1 MKKTIVTLAATAVIA
16 SSYATTVDAASYKVQ
31 KGDSLWKIANK
42 YDMSVSE
49 LKKINNL
56 KNDLIFPNQVLQT
69 SGSSS
74 SSNSGSK
81 SSSGSASTY
90 TVKSGDTLSGIAA
103 KHNVS
108 LSDLKKWNNISG
120 YLIYPGDKLKVSA
133 GGSSSSSN
141 SSSSNSGSSSSS
153 SASTYTVKS
162 GDTLSGIA
170 AKHKVSVSN
179 LRKWNNISGDLI
191 YPGDKLKVSAIGS
204 SSNSS
209 SSNSGS
215 SSSSSP
221 SSTYKV
227 KSGDSLWKIA
237 NQHGVSVAN
246 LKSWNNLSSDVIR
259 VGQTLKIN
267 GKASSGSSSSKPA
280 NNTQVDSAST
290 SKSVDKL
297 ISVAKSQLG
306 KPYVWGGATT
316 AGFDCSGFIYYAFK
330 NAGYDISRTS
340 AEGYYNRSY
349 HVNSPQP
356 GDLIFFEGTYK
367 SGISH
372 MGIYLGGGQFIH
384 ADNDG
389 VRITSTSNPYY
400 SKHFDSYKRFY

>member
-31 KGDSLWKIANK
+31 KGDSLWKIASQNNT
-42 YDMSVSE
+42 SVSKLME
-49 LKKINNL
+49 INGLKSSI
-56 KNDLIFPNQVLQT
+56 IFPNQVLQT
-69 SGSSS
+69 TGSSS
-74 SSNSGSK
+74 STNKSTTKTST
-81 SSSGSASTY
+81 SSSSSASTY
-90 TVKSGDTLSGIAA
+90 TVKSGDTLSGIAS
-103 KHNVS
+103 KHKIS
-108 LSDLKKWNNISG
+108 LNDLKKWNNISG

-141 SSSSNSGSSSSS
+141 
-153 SASTYTVKS
+153 
-162 GDTLSGIA
+162 
-170 AKHKVSVSN
+170 
-179 LRKWNNISGDLI
+179 
-191 YPGDKLKVSAIGS
+191 
-204 SSNSS
+204 NSS

-215 SSSSSP
+215 SSNNSSS
-221 SSTYKV
+221 SSSSSYKV

-237 NQHGVSVAN
+237 NNNGVSVAN

-267 GKASSGSSSSKPA
+267 GKASSGSSSSTKPA
-280 NNTQVDSAST
+280 TNTKVESAST

-297 ISVAKSQLG
+297 ISVAKTQLG

-340 AEGYYNRSY
+340 AEGYFNRSY
-349 HVNSPQP
+349 YVSSPQP
-356 GDLIFFEGTYK
+356 GDLIFFKGTYK
-367 SGISH
+367 AGISH

-389 VRITSTSNPYY
+389 VRITSTSNSYY
-400 SKHFDSYKRFY
+400 AKHFDSYKRFY

>member
-31 KGDSLWKIANK
+31 KGDSLWKIASK
-42 YDMSVSE
+42 HDTSVSE
-49 LKKINNL
+49 LRKINNL
-56 KNDLIFPNQVLQT
+56 KSDLIFPNQVLQT

-74 SSNSGSK
+74 STNK
-81 SSSGSASTY
+81 PNTNTSSSSSSSASTY
-90 TVKSGDTLSGIAA
+90 TVKSGDTLSGIAS
-103 KHNVS
+103 KHNIS
-108 LSDLKKWNNISG
+108 LNNLKKWNNISG

-133 GGSSSSSN
+133 GGSSSSN
-141 SSSSNSGSSSSS
+141 NSSSNSGS
-153 SASTYTVKS
+153 
-162 GDTLSGIA
+162 
-170 AKHKVSVSN
+170 
-179 LRKWNNISGDLI
+179 
-191 YPGDKLKVSAIGS
+191 GS
-204 SSNSS
+204 SSN
-209 SSNSGS
+209 NS
-215 SSSSSP
+215 SSSSS
-221 SSTYKV
+221 YKV

-237 NQHGVSVAN
+237 NNNGVSVAN

-267 GKASSGSSSSKPA
+267 GKASSGSSSSSKPA
-280 NNTQVDSAST
+280 NNTQVDSAQT

-297 ISVAKSQLG
+297 ISVAKTQLG

-340 AEGYYNRSY
+340 AEGYFNRSY
-349 HVNSPQP
+349 YVSSPQP
-356 GDLIFFEGTYK
+356 GDLIFFKGTYK
-367 SGISH
+367 AGISH

-389 VRITSTSNPYY
+389 VRITSTSNSYY
-400 SKHFDSYKRFY
+400 AKHFDSYKRFY

>member
-31 KGDSLWKIANK
+31 KGDSLWKIASK
-42 YDMSVSE
+42 YDTSVNK
-49 LKKINNL
+49 LMKINGL
-56 KNDLIFPNQVLQT
+56 KSSIIFPNQVLQT

-74 SSNSGSK
+74 SSKTTTKK
-81 SSSGSASTY
+81 SSSSSSSASTY
-90 TVKSGDTLSGIAA
+90 TVKSGDTLSGIAS
-103 KHNVS
+103 KHKIS
-108 LSDLKKWNNISG
+108 LSNLKKWNNISG

-133 GGSSSSSN
+133 GGSSSSSSNN

-153 SASTYTVKS
+153 S
-162 GDTLSGIA
+162 
-170 AKHKVSVSN
+170 
-179 LRKWNNISGDLI
+179 
-191 YPGDKLKVSAIGS
+191 
-204 SSNSS
+204 SS
-209 SSNSGS
+209 SS
-215 SSSSSP
+215 
-221 SSTYKV
+221 YKV

-237 NQHGVSVAN
+237 NNNGVSVAN

-267 GKASSGSSSSKPA
+267 GKASSGSSSSTKPA
-280 NNTQVDSAST
+280 TNTKVESAST

-297 ISVAKSQLG
+297 ISVAKTQLG

-340 AEGYYNRSY
+340 AEGYFNRSY
-349 HVNSPQP
+349 YVSSPQP
-356 GDLIFFEGTYK
+356 GDLIFFKGTYK
-367 SGISH
+367 AGISH

-389 VRITSTSNPYY
+389 VRITSTSNSYY
-400 SKHFDSYKRFY
+400 AKHFDSYKRFY

>member
-31 KGDSLWKIANK
+31 KGDSLWKIASK
-42 YDMSVSE
+42 YDTSVSE
-49 LKKINNL
+49 LRKINNL
-56 KNDLIFPNQVLQT
+56 KSDLIFPNQVLQT

-74 SSNSGSK
+74 STNK
-81 SSSGSASTY
+81 PNTSSSSSSSASTY

-103 KHNVS
+103 KHKIS
-108 LSDLKKWNNISG
+108 LSNLKKWNNISG

-133 GGSSSSSN
+133 GGSSSSSSNN

-153 SASTYTVKS
+153 S
-162 GDTLSGIA
+162 
-170 AKHKVSVSN
+170 
-179 LRKWNNISGDLI
+179 
-191 YPGDKLKVSAIGS
+191 S
-204 SSNSS
+204 SS
-209 SSNSGS
+209 
-215 SSSSSP
+215 
-221 SSTYKV
+221 YKV

-237 NQHGVSVAN
+237 NNNGVSVAN

-267 GKASSGSSSSKPA
+267 GKASSGSSSSSKPA
-280 NNTQVDSAST
+280 NNTQVDSAQT

-297 ISVAKSQLG
+297 ISVAKTQLG

-340 AEGYYNRSY
+340 AEGYFNRSY
-349 HVNSPQP
+349 YVSSPQP
-356 GDLIFFEGTYK
+356 GDLIFFKGTYK
-367 SGISH
+367 AGISH

-389 VRITSTSNPYY
+389 VRITSTSNSYY
-400 SKHFDSYKRFY
+400 AKHFDSYKRFY

>member
-31 KGDSLWKIANK
+31 KGDSLWKIASK
-42 YDMSVSE
+42 YDTSVSE
-49 LKKINNL
+49 LRKINNL
-56 KNDLIFPNQVLQT
+56 KSDLIFPNQVLQT

-74 SSNSGSK
+74 STNK
-81 SSSGSASTY
+81 PNTSSSSSSSASTY

-103 KHNVS
+103 KHKIS
-108 LSDLKKWNNISG
+108 LSNLKKWNNISG

-133 GGSSSSSN
+133 GGSSSSSSNN

-153 SASTYTVKS
+153 S
-162 GDTLSGIA
+162 
-170 AKHKVSVSN
+170 
-179 LRKWNNISGDLI
+179 
-191 YPGDKLKVSAIGS
+191 
-204 SSNSS
+204 
-209 SSNSGS
+209 
-215 SSSSSP
+215 

-237 NQHGVSVAN
+237 NNNGVSVAN

-267 GKASSGSSSSKPA
+267 GKASSGSSSSSKPA
-280 NNTQVDSAST
+280 NNTQVDSAQT

-306 KPYVWGGATT
+306 KPYVWGGSST

-340 AEGYYNRSY
+340 AEGYFNRSY
-349 HVNSPQP
+349 YVSSPQP
-356 GDLIFFEGTYK
+356 GDLIFFKGTYK
-367 SGISH
+367 AGISH

-389 VRITSTSNPYY
+389 VRITSTSNSYY
-400 SKHFDSYKRFY
+400 AKHFDSYKRFY

>member
-31 KGDSLWKIANK
+31 KGDSLWKIASK
-42 YDMSVSE
+42 YDTSVNKLME
-49 LKKINNL
+49 INGLKSSI
-56 KNDLIFPNQVLQT
+56 IFPNQVLQT

-74 SSNSGSK
+74 SSK
-81 SSSGSASTY
+81 TTTKTSSSSSSSASTY
-90 TVKSGDTLSGIAA
+90 TVKSGDTLSGIAS
-103 KHNVS
+103 KHNIS
-108 LSDLKKWNNISG
+108 LNNLKKWNNISG

-133 GGSSSSSN
+133 GGSSSSSSNN

-153 SASTYTVKS
+153 S
-162 GDTLSGIA
+162 
-170 AKHKVSVSN
+170 
-179 LRKWNNISGDLI
+179 
-191 YPGDKLKVSAIGS
+191 
-204 SSNSS
+204 SS
-209 SSNSGS
+209 SS
-215 SSSSSP
+215 
-221 SSTYKV
+221 YKV

-237 NQHGVSVAN
+237 NNNGVSVAN

-267 GKASSGSSSSKPA
+267 GKASSGSSSSTKPA
-280 NNTQVDSAST
+280 TNTKVESAST

-297 ISVAKSQLG
+297 ISVAKTQLG

-330 NAGYDISRTS
+330 NAGFDISRTS
-340 AEGYYNRSY
+340 AEGYFNRSY
-349 HVNSPQP
+349 YVSSPQP
-356 GDLIFFEGTYK
+356 GDLIFFKGTYK
-367 SGISH
+367 AGISH

-389 VRITSTSNPYY
+389 VRITSTSNSYY
-400 SKHFDSYKRFY
+400 AKHFDSYKRFY

>member
-31 KGDSLWKIANK
+31 KGDSLWKIASK
-42 YDMSVSE
+42 YDTSVSE

-56 KNDLIFPNQVLQT
+56 KSDLIFPNQVLQT

-74 SSNSGSK
+74 SSKSNTK
-81 SSSGSASTY
+81 TSSSSSSSASTY

-103 KHNVS
+103 KHNIS
-108 LSDLKKWNNISG
+108 LSNLKKWNNISG

-133 GGSSSSSN
+133 GGSSSSN
-141 SSSSNSGSSSSS
+141 NSSSNSGSSS
-153 SASTYTVKS
+153 
-162 GDTLSGIA
+162 
-170 AKHKVSVSN
+170 
-179 LRKWNNISGDLI
+179 
-191 YPGDKLKVSAIGS
+191 
-204 SSNSS
+204 NSS
-209 SSNSGS
+209 SSS
-215 SSSSSP
+215 

-237 NQHGVSVAN
+237 NNNGVTVAN

-267 GKASSGSSSSKPA
+267 GKASSGSSSSSKPA
-280 NNTQVDSAST
+280 NNTKVDSANT

-297 ISVAKSQLG
+297 ISVAKSRLG
-306 KPYVWGGATT
+306 DPYVWAGSTPG
-316 AGFDCSGFIYYAFK
+316 GFDCSGFIYYAFK

-340 AEGYYNRSY
+340 AEGYFNRSY
-349 HVNSPQP
+349 YVSSPQP
-356 GDLIFFEGTYK
+356 GDLIFFKGTYK
-367 SGISH
+367 AGISH

-389 VRITSTSNPYY
+389 VRITSTSNSYY
-400 SKHFDSYKRFY
+400 AKHFDSYKRFY

>member
-31 KGDSLWKIANK
+31 KGDSLWKIASK
-42 YDMSVSE
+42 YDTSVNKLME
-49 LKKINNL
+49 INGLKSSI
-56 KNDLIFPNQVLQT
+56 IFPNQVLQT

-74 SSNSGSK
+74 SSKSTAK
-81 SSSGSASTY
+81 TSSSSSSSASTY
-90 TVKSGDTLSGIAA
+90 TVKSGDTLSGIAS
-103 KHNVS
+103 KHKIS
-108 LSDLKKWNNISG
+108 LNDLKKWNNISG

-133 GGSSSSSN
+133 GGSSSSN
-141 SSSSNSGSSSSS
+141 NSSSNSGSSSS
-153 SASTYTVKS
+153 
-162 GDTLSGIA
+162 
-170 AKHKVSVSN
+170 N
-179 LRKWNNISGDLI
+179 
-191 YPGDKLKVSAIGS
+191 
-204 SSNSS
+204 NSS
-209 SSNSGS
+209 S
-215 SSSSSP
+215 

-237 NQHGVSVAN
+237 NNNGVSVAN

-267 GKASSGSSSSKPA
+267 GKASSGSSSSSKPA
-280 NNTQVDSAST
+280 NNTQVDSAKT

-306 KPYVWGGATT
+306 KPYVWGGSST

-340 AEGYYNRSY
+340 AEGYFNRSY
-349 HVNSPQP
+349 YVNSPQP
-356 GDLIFFEGTYK
+356 GDLIFFKGTYK
-367 SGISH
+367 AGISH

-389 VRITSTSNPYY
+389 VRITSTSNSYY
-400 SKHFDSYKRFY
+400 AKHFDSYKRFY

>member
-31 KGDSLWKIANK
+31 KGDSLWKIASK
-42 YDMSVSE
+42 YDTSVSE
-49 LKKINNL
+49 LRKINNL
-56 KNDLIFPNQVLQT
+56 KSDLIFPNQVLQT

-74 SSNSGSK
+74 STNKPNSNT
-81 SSSGSASTY
+81 SSSSSSSASTY
-90 TVKSGDTLSGIAA
+90 TVKSGDTLSGIAS
-103 KHNVS
+103 KHNIS
-108 LSDLKKWNNISG
+108 LNNLKKWNNISG

-133 GGSSSSSN
+133 GGSSSSN
-141 SSSSNSGSSSSS
+141 NSSSNSGNSS
-153 SASTYTVKS
+153 
-162 GDTLSGIA
+162 
-170 AKHKVSVSN
+170 
-179 LRKWNNISGDLI
+179 NN
-191 YPGDKLKVSAIGS
+191 
-204 SSNSS
+204 NSS
-209 SSNSGS
+209 SS
-215 SSSSSP
+215 

-237 NQHGVSVAN
+237 NNNGVSVAN

-267 GKASSGSSSSKPA
+267 GKASSGSSSSSKPA
-280 NNTQVDSAST
+280 NNTQVDSAQT

-297 ISVAKSQLG
+297 ISVAKTQLG

-340 AEGYYNRSY
+340 AEGYFNRSY
-349 HVNSPQP
+349 YVSSPQP
-356 GDLIFFEGTYK
+356 GDLIFFKGTYK
-367 SGISH
+367 AGISH

-389 VRITSTSNPYY
+389 VRITSTSNSYY
-400 SKHFDSYKRFY
+400 AKHFDSYKRFY

>member
-31 KGDSLWKIANK
+31 KGDSLWKIASK
-42 YDMSVSE
+42 HDTSVSE
-49 LKKINNL
+49 LRKINNL
-56 KNDLIFPNQVLQT
+56 KSDLIFPNQVLQT

-74 SSNSGSK
+74 STNK
-81 SSSGSASTY
+81 PNTNTSSSSSSSSSTY
-90 TVKSGDTLSGIAA
+90 TVKSGDTLSGIAS
-103 KHNVS
+103 KHNIS
-108 LSDLKKWNNISG
+108 LNNLKKWNNISG

-133 GGSSSSSN
+133 GGSSSSN
-141 SSSSNSGSSSSS
+141 NSSSNSGSSS
-153 SASTYTVKS
+153 
-162 GDTLSGIA
+162 
-170 AKHKVSVSN
+170 
-179 LRKWNNISGDLI
+179 NN
-191 YPGDKLKVSAIGS
+191 
-204 SSNSS
+204 
-209 SSNSGS
+209 S
-215 SSSSSP
+215 SSSSS
-221 SSTYKV
+221 SYKV

-237 NQHGVSVAN
+237 NNNGVSVAN

-267 GKASSGSSSSKPA
+267 GKASSGSSSSSKPA
-280 NNTQVDSAST
+280 NNTQVDSAQT

-297 ISVAKSQLG
+297 ISVAKTQLG

-340 AEGYYNRSY
+340 AEGYFNRSY
-349 HVNSPQP
+349 YVSSPQP
-356 GDLIFFEGTYK
+356 GDLIFFKGTYK
-367 SGISH
+367 AGISH

-389 VRITSTSNPYY
+389 VRITSTSNSYY
-400 SKHFDSYKRFY
+400 AKHFDSYKRFY

>member
-31 KGDSLWKIANK
+31 KGDSLWKIASK
-42 YDMSVSE
+42 YDTSVSE
-49 LKKINNL
+49 LRKINNL
-56 KNDLIFPNQVLQT
+56 KSDLIFPNQVLQT

-74 SSNSGSK
+74 STNK
-81 SSSGSASTY
+81 PNTSSSSSSSASTY

-103 KHNVS
+103 KHKIS
-108 LSDLKKWNNISG
+108 LSNLKKWNNISG

-133 GGSSSSSN
+133 GGSSSSSSNN

-153 SASTYTVKS
+153 S
-162 GDTLSGIA
+162 
-170 AKHKVSVSN
+170 
-179 LRKWNNISGDLI
+179 
-191 YPGDKLKVSAIGS
+191 S
-204 SSNSS
+204 SS
-209 SSNSGS
+209 
-215 SSSSSP
+215 
-221 SSTYKV
+221 YKV

-237 NQHGVSVAN
+237 NNNGVSVAN

-267 GKASSGSSSSKPA
+267 GKASSGSSSSSKPA
-280 NNTQVDSAST
+280 NNTQVDSAQT

-306 KPYVWGGATT
+306 KPYVWGGSST

-340 AEGYYNRSY
+340 EEGYFNRSY
-349 HVNSPQP
+349 YVSSPQP
-356 GDLIFFEGTYK
+356 GDLIFFKGTYK
-367 SGISH
+367 AGISH

-389 VRITSTSNPYY
+389 VRITSTSNSYY
-400 SKHFDSYKRFY
+400 AKHFDSYKRFY

>member
-31 KGDSLWKIANK
+31 KGDSLWKIASK
-42 YDMSVSE
+42 YDTSVNKLME
-49 LKKINNL
+49 INGLKSSI
-56 KNDLIFPNQVLQT
+56 IFPNQVLQT

-74 SSNSGSK
+74 SSKSTTK
-81 SSSGSASTY
+81 TSSSSSSSASTY

-103 KHNVS
+103 KHKIS
-108 LSDLKKWNNISG
+108 LSNLKKWNNISG

-141 SSSSNSGSSSSS
+141 
-153 SASTYTVKS
+153 
-162 GDTLSGIA
+162 
-170 AKHKVSVSN
+170 
-179 LRKWNNISGDLI
+179 
-191 YPGDKLKVSAIGS
+191 
-204 SSNSS
+204 NSS

-215 SSSSSP
+215 SSSSS

-237 NQHGVSVAN
+237 NNNGVSVAN

-267 GKASSGSSSSKPA
+267 GKASSGSSSSTKPA
-280 NNTQVDSAST
+280 NNTQVDSAKT

-330 NAGYDISRTS
+330 NAGFDISRTS
-340 AEGYYNRSY
+340 AEGYFNRSY
-349 HVNSPQP
+349 YVSSPQP
-356 GDLIFFEGTYK
+356 GDLIFFKGTYK
-367 SGISH
+367 AGISH

-389 VRITSTSNPYY
+389 VRITSTSNSYY
-400 SKHFDSYKRFY
+400 AKHFDSYKRFY

>member
-31 KGDSLWKIANK
+31 KGDSLWKIASK
-42 YDMSVSE
+42 YDTSVNKLME
-49 LKKINNL
+49 INGLKSSI
-56 KNDLIFPNQVLQT
+56 IFPNQVLQT

-74 SSNSGSK
+74 SSKSTTK
-81 SSSGSASTY
+81 TSSSSASTY
-90 TVKSGDTLSGIAA
+90 TVKSGDTLSGIAS
-103 KHNVS
+103 KHKIS
-108 LSDLKKWNNISG
+108 LSNLKKWNNISG

-133 GGSSSSSN
+133 GGSSSSN
-141 SSSSNSGSSSSS
+141 NSSSNSGSSS
-153 SASTYTVKS
+153 
-162 GDTLSGIA
+162 
-170 AKHKVSVSN
+170 
-179 LRKWNNISGDLI
+179 NN
-191 YPGDKLKVSAIGS
+191 
-204 SSNSS
+204 NSS
-209 SSNSGS
+209 SS
-215 SSSSSP
+215 

-237 NQHGVSVAN
+237 NNNGVSVAN

-267 GKASSGSSSSKPA
+267 GKASSGSSSSSKPA
-280 NNTQVDSAST
+280 NNTQVDSAKT

-306 KPYVWGGATT
+306 KPYVWGGSST

-340 AEGYYNRSY
+340 AEGYFNRSY
-349 HVNSPQP
+349 YVNSPQP
-356 GDLIFFEGTYK
+356 GDLIFFKGTYK

-389 VRITSTSNPYY
+389 VRITSTSNSYY
-400 SKHFDSYKRFY
+400 AKHFDSYKRFY

>member
-31 KGDSLWKIANK
+31 KGDSLWKIASK
-42 YDMSVSE
+42 YDTSVSE
-49 LKKINNL
+49 LRKINNL
-56 KNDLIFPNQVLQT
+56 KSDLIFPNQVLQT

-74 SSNSGSK
+74 STNK
-81 SSSGSASTY
+81 PNTSSSSSSSASTY

-103 KHNVS
+103 KHKIS
-108 LSDLKKWNNISG
+108 LSNLKKWNNISG

-133 GGSSSSSN
+133 GGSSSSSSNN

-153 SASTYTVKS
+153 S
-162 GDTLSGIA
+162 
-170 AKHKVSVSN
+170 
-179 LRKWNNISGDLI
+179 
-191 YPGDKLKVSAIGS
+191 S
-204 SSNSS
+204 SS
-209 SSNSGS
+209 
-215 SSSSSP
+215 
-221 SSTYKV
+221 YKV

-237 NQHGVSVAN
+237 NNNGVSVAN

-267 GKASSGSSSSKPA
+267 GKASSGSSSSSKPA
-280 NNTQVDSAST
+280 NNTQVDSAQT

-306 KPYVWGGATT
+306 KPYVWGGSST

-340 AEGYYNRSY
+340 AEGYFNRSY
-349 HVNSPQP
+349 YVSSPQP
-356 GDLIFFEGTYK
+356 GDLIFFKGTYK
-367 SGISH
+367 AGISH

-389 VRITSTSNPYY
+389 VRITSTSNSYY
-400 SKHFDSYKRFY
+400 AKHFDSYKRFY

>member
-31 KGDSLWKIANK
+31 KGDSLWKIASK
-42 YDMSVSE
+42 YDTSVNKLME
-49 LKKINNL
+49 INGLKSSI
-56 KNDLIFPNQVLQT
+56 IFPNQVLQT

-74 SSNSGSK
+74 SSKSTTK
-81 SSSGSASTY
+81 TSSSSASTY
-90 TVKSGDTLSGIAA
+90 TVKSGDTLSGIAS
-103 KHNVS
+103 KHKIS
-108 LSDLKKWNNISG
+108 LSNLKKWNNISG

-133 GGSSSSSN
+133 GGSSSSN
-141 SSSSNSGSSSSS
+141 NSSSNSGSSS
-153 SASTYTVKS
+153 
-162 GDTLSGIA
+162 
-170 AKHKVSVSN
+170 
-179 LRKWNNISGDLI
+179 NN
-191 YPGDKLKVSAIGS
+191 
-204 SSNSS
+204 NSS
-209 SSNSGS
+209 SS
-215 SSSSSP
+215 

-237 NQHGVSVAN
+237 NNNGVSVAN

-267 GKASSGSSSSKPA
+267 GKASSGSSSSSKPA
-280 NNTQVDSAST
+280 NNTQVDSAKT

-306 KPYVWGGATT
+306 KPYVWGGSST

-340 AEGYYNRSY
+340 AEGYFNRSY
-349 HVNSPQP
+349 YVNSPQP
-356 GDLIFFEGTYK
+356 GDLIFFKGTYK
-367 SGISH
+367 AGISH

-389 VRITSTSNPYY
+389 VRITSTSNSYY
-400 SKHFDSYKRFY
+400 AKHFDSYKRFY

>member
-31 KGDSLWKIANK
+31 KGDSLWKIASQNNT
-42 YDMSVSE
+42 SVSKLME
-49 LKKINNL
+49 INGLKSSI
-56 KNDLIFPNQVLQT
+56 IFPNQVLQT

-74 SSNSGSK
+74 SSKSTTK
-81 SSSGSASTY
+81 TSSSSSSSASTY
-90 TVKSGDTLSGIAA
+90 TVKSGDTLSGIAS
-103 KHNVS
+103 KHNIS
-108 LSDLKKWNNISG
+108 LSNLKKWNNISG

-133 GGSSSSSN
+133 GGSSSAPAKN
-141 SSSSNSGSSSSS
+141 TSSNSGSSSSS
-153 SASTYTVKS
+153 S
-162 GDTLSGIA
+162 
-170 AKHKVSVSN
+170 
-179 LRKWNNISGDLI
+179 
-191 YPGDKLKVSAIGS
+191 
-204 SSNSS
+204 
-209 SSNSGS
+209 
-215 SSSSSP
+215 

-237 NQHGVSVAN
+237 NNNGVSVAN

-267 GKASSGSSSSKPA
+267 GKASSGSSSSSKPA
-280 NNTQVDSAST
+280 NNTQVDSAKT

-306 KPYVWGGATT
+306 KPYVWGGSSTS
-316 AGFDCSGFIYYAFK
+316 GFDCSGFIYYAFK

-340 AEGYYNRSY
+340 AEGYFNRSY
-349 HVNSPQP
+349 YVNSPQP
-356 GDLIFFEGTYK
+356 GDLIFFKGTYK
-367 SGISH
+367 AGISH

-389 VRITSTSNPYY
+389 VRITSTSNSYY
-400 SKHFDSYKRFY
+400 AKHFDSYKRFY

>member
-31 KGDSLWKIANK
+31 KGDSLWKIASK
-42 YDMSVSE
+42 YDTSVNKLME
-49 LKKINNL
+49 INGLKSSI
-56 KNDLIFPNQVLQT
+56 IFPNQVLQT

-74 SSNSGSK
+74 SSKSTTK
-81 SSSGSASTY
+81 TSSSSASTY
-90 TVKSGDTLSGIAA
+90 TVKSGDTLSGIAS
-103 KHNVS
+103 KHKIS
-108 LSDLKKWNNISG
+108 LSNLKKWNNISG

-133 GGSSSSSN
+133 GGSSSSN
-141 SSSSNSGSSSSS
+141 NSSSNSGSSS
-153 SASTYTVKS
+153 
-162 GDTLSGIA
+162 
-170 AKHKVSVSN
+170 
-179 LRKWNNISGDLI
+179 NN
-191 YPGDKLKVSAIGS
+191 
-204 SSNSS
+204 NSS
-209 SSNSGS
+209 SS
-215 SSSSSP
+215 

-237 NQHGVSVAN
+237 NNNGVSVAN

-267 GKASSGSSSSKPA
+267 GKASSGSSSSSKPA
-280 NNTQVDSAST
+280 NNTQVDSAKT

-306 KPYVWGGATT
+306 KPYVWGGSST

-330 NAGYDISRTS
+330 NAGFDISRTS
-340 AEGYYNRSY
+340 AEGYFNRSY
-349 HVNSPQP
+349 YVNSPQP
-356 GDLIFFEGTYK
+356 GDLIFFKGTYK
-367 SGISH
+367 AGISH

-389 VRITSTSNPYY
+389 VRITSTSNSYY
-400 SKHFDSYKRFY
+400 AKHFDSYKRFY

>member
-31 KGDSLWKIANK
+31 KGDSLWKIASK
-42 YDMSVSE
+42 YDTSVNKLME
-49 LKKINNL
+49 INGLKSSI
-56 KNDLIFPNQVLQT
+56 IFPNQVLQT

-74 SSNSGSK
+74 SSK
-81 SSSGSASTY
+81 TTTKTSSSSSSSASTY
-90 TVKSGDTLSGIAA
+90 TVKSGDTLSGIAS
-103 KHNVS
+103 KHNIS
-108 LSDLKKWNNISG
+108 LSNLKKWNNISG

-133 GGSSSSSN
+133 GGSSSSSSNN

-153 SASTYTVKS
+153 S
-162 GDTLSGIA
+162 
-170 AKHKVSVSN
+170 
-179 LRKWNNISGDLI
+179 
-191 YPGDKLKVSAIGS
+191 
-204 SSNSS
+204 
-209 SSNSGS
+209 
-215 SSSSSP
+215 

-237 NQHGVSVAN
+237 NNNGVSVAN

-267 GKASSGSSSSKPA
+267 GKASSGSSSSTKPA
-280 NNTQVDSAST
+280 TNTKVESAST

-306 KPYVWGGATT
+306 KPYVWGGSTT

-340 AEGYYNRSY
+340 AEGYFNRSY
-349 HVNSPQP
+349 YVSSPQP
-356 GDLIFFEGTYK
+356 GDLIFFKGTYK
-367 SGISH
+367 AGISH

-389 VRITSTSNPYY
+389 VRITSTSNSYY
-400 SKHFDSYKRFY
+400 AKHFDSYKRFY

>member
-31 KGDSLWKIANK
+31 KGDSLWKIASK
-42 YDMSVSE
+42 YDTSVNKLME
-49 LKKINNL
+49 INGLKSSI
-56 KNDLIFPNQVLQT
+56 IFPNQVLQT

-74 SSNSGSK
+74 SSKSTTK
-81 SSSGSASTY
+81 TSSSSSSSASTY
-90 TVKSGDTLSGIAA
+90 TVKSGDTLSGIAS
-103 KHNVS
+103 KHKIS
-108 LSDLKKWNNISG
+108 LSNLKKWNNISG

-133 GGSSSSSN
+133 GGSSSSN
-141 SSSSNSGSSSSS
+141 NSSSNSGSSS
-153 SASTYTVKS
+153 
-162 GDTLSGIA
+162 
-170 AKHKVSVSN
+170 
-179 LRKWNNISGDLI
+179 NN
-191 YPGDKLKVSAIGS
+191 
-204 SSNSS
+204 NSS
-209 SSNSGS
+209 SS
-215 SSSSSP
+215 

-237 NQHGVSVAN
+237 NNNGVSVAN

-267 GKASSGSSSSKPA
+267 GKASSGSSSSSKPA
-280 NNTQVDSAST
+280 NNTQVDSAKT

-306 KPYVWGGATT
+306 KPYVWGGSST

-340 AEGYYNRSY
+340 AEGYFNRSY
-349 HVNSPQP
+349 YVNSPQP
-356 GDLIFFEGTYK
+356 GDLIFFKGTYK
-367 SGISH
+367 AGISH

-389 VRITSTSNPYY
+389 VRITSTNNPYY
-400 SKHFDSYKRFY
+400 AKHFDSYKRFY